1 MDSSDHPVPPPPPP
15 DARRGAERF
24 DCAGMA
30 EVRPRPVAPPSRGK
44 ILDLSLG
51 GCYIEA
57 DFAFEIGRR
66 VEIVVQVSGMSL
78 RAVGQVVYTQLL
90 RDPERPRST
99 FQYVGMGIRFVG
111 MSKGGRLRLQELID
125 EFQQLK
131 SRQIA
136 GQ

>member
-1 MDSSDHPVPPPPPP
+1 MDPNQETQSPADPGQ
-15 DARRGAERF
+15 RRAADRY

-57 DFAFEIGRR
+57 DFAFEVGRR
-66 VEIVVQVSGMSL
+66 VEIVIQVCGMSL
-78 RAVGQVVYTQLL
+78 RAVGQIVYTQLL
-90 RDPERPRST
+90 RDPGRPRTT

-125 EFQQLK
+125 EFQHFK
-131 SRQIA
+131 ARQHA
-136 GQ
+136 SP